1 MYVPQN
7 MEVTKQSRRN
17 NSVNKRVA
25 RCAYDSLRGWQTG
38 FPQAFHEVIDMVKT
52 SARDIRCASLCVRE
66 MISLESCLN
75 LGLYAGIN
83 GLKDWKVTLPNWMN
97 KRWKFVCLKG
107 LAVGIAYG
115 LSKSAYSVP
124 TK

>member
-1 MYVPQN
+1 
-7 MEVTKQSRRN
+7 MEVTKRKRRD

-25 RCAYDSLRGWQTG
+25 RCAYDSLRGWQTS
-38 FPQAFHEVIDMVKT
+38 FPQAFHEVIDTVRS

-83 GLKDWKVTLPNWMN
+83 GLKDWKVTLPDWMN
-97 KRWKFVCLKG
+97 KRWKCVCRKALR
-107 LAVGIAYG
+107 VGIAYG
-115 LSKSAYSVP
+115 LTKSAYPVP
-124 TK
+124 IAEK